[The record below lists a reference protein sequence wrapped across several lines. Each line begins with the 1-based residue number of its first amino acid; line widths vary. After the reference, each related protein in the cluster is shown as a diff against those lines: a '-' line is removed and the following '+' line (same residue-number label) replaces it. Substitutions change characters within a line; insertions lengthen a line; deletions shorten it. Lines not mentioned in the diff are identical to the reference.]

1 MDLMEN
7 IQLKRGTL
15 TKNEDKACDKICED
29 LKLVQNC
36 SIQELSE
43 KIGVAK
49 TTIMRFAQKM
59 GYSGYSEFK
68 YAVINYVNSSVNQ
81 DRDEEDAL
89 MHAENVYADTI
100 RLIHHTCD
108 DSVMRKIAEKIVS
121 ADNVYL
127 AGMINSEVSA
137 LQMYYSLLMF
147 GIRGTVL
154 NSAEAVRS
162 VDLCAGKNDLI
173 LFYSVS
179 GKSGMVR
186 PLQDLKEAAGCE
198 IILITSAGGSNQLAD
213 ETVVLPS
220 LSVQRGSLLK
230 DVPVY
235 SVFNAILVDY
245 ISQEKQKGKN
255 SKSKK

>member
-7 IQLKRGTL
+7 IQLKRSSL
-15 TKNEDKACDKICED
+15 TKNEDKACEKICED

-43 KIGVAK
+43 RIGVAK

-68 YAVINYVNSSVNQ
+68 YAVINYVNSSVQQ
-81 DRDEEDAL
+81 DRAEEDPL
-89 MHAENVYADTI
+89 THAENVYADTI

-108 DSVMRKIAEKIVS
+108 ESAMMRIAEKIIH
-121 ADNVYL
+121 AENVYL

-147 GIRGTVL
+147 GIRATVL

-162 VDLCAGKNDLI
+162 VDLCVGRNDLI
-173 LFYSVS
+173 ILYSVS
-179 GKSGMVR
+179 GKSRVIR
-186 PLQDLKEAAGCE
+186 PLSDLKENTGCE
-198 IILITSAGGSNQLAD
+198 IILITSAVSVNTAAD

-220 LSVQRGSLLK
+220 LSVQHGSLLK

-245 ISQEKQKGKN
+245 ISQAKQNGKN
-255 SKSKK
+255 SKK

>member
-1 MDLMEN
+1 MDLMDN
-7 IQLKRGTL
+7 IQLRRSLL
-15 TKNEDKACDKICED
+15 TKNEDKACERICED

-43 KIGVAK
+43 RIGVAK

-68 YAVINYVNSSVNQ
+68 YAVINYVNTSVRQ
-81 DRDEEDAL
+81 DRNEEDVIT
-89 MHAENVYADTI
+89 HAENVYADTI

-108 DSVMRKIAEKIVS
+108 ESSMKKIAEKIIH

-147 GIRGTVL
+147 GIRATVL
-154 NSAEAVRS
+154 NSVEAVKS
-162 VDLCAGKNDLI
+162 VDLCVGKNDLI
-173 LFYSVS
+173 LLYSVS
-179 GKSGMVR
+179 GKSAVIK
-186 PLQDLKEAAGCE
+186 PLSDLKETTGCE
-198 IILITSAGGSNQLAD
+198 VILITSAGSVNTDAD
-213 ETVVLPS
+213 ETIVLPS

-235 SVFNAILVDY
+235 SVFNAILVDF
-245 ISQEKQKGKN
+245 ISQAKQNGIN
-255 SKSKK
+255 SI